1 MWRFARLSTD
11 PEEETHDNAI
21 RRPLSMQH
29 VLFRMKQKVPHH
41 LGVFGLK
48 HPYMLFFAHGL
59 HEMLMHRLPEC
70 PPSVSMIHEK

>member
-1 MWRFARLSTD
+1 
-11 PEEETHDNAI
+11 
-21 RRPLSMQH
+21 
-29 VLFRMKQKVPHH
+29 

-70 PPSVSMIHEK
+70 PPSVSMVHEK